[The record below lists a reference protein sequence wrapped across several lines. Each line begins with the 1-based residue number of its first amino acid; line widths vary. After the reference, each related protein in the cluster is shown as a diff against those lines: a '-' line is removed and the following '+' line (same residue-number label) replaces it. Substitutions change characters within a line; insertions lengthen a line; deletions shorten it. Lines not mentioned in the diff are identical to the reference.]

1 MPNMA
6 QMLNQ
11 HNTKVNNGNNN
22 KHTGGCNGHRGG
34 RQCPV
39 PGNCM
44 AKGVVYGAE
53 ITDLATGNK
62 ETYTGLTDGTIRD
75 RISRHEGDC
84 RQRDR
89 PGTRLSA
96 HVWELKDKGHTY
108 TITWQILARASSYN
122 PSSGMCRLCL
132 KEKFFIMFAPATAS
146 LNKRN
151 EVYNSCRHR
160 ASKLLDKT

>member
-1 MPNMA
+1 
-6 QMLNQ
+6 
-11 HNTKVNNGNNN
+11 
-22 KHTGGCNGHRGG
+22 
-34 RQCPV
+34 
-39 PGNCM
+39 M

-146 LNKRN
+146 LNK
-151 EVYNSCRHR
+151 
-160 ASKLLDKT
+160 SKLVS

>member
-1 MPNMA
+1 MIQEQSVLFLSNI
-6 QMLNQ
+6 LL
-11 HNTKVNNGNNN
+11 
-22 KHTGGCNGHRGG
+22 
-34 RQCPV
+34 
-39 PGNCM
+39 
-44 AKGVVYGAE
+44 GVVYGAE

-146 LNKRN
+146 SNKRN